1 MVVGEP
7 MIFLNPTLTLNPKLA
22 ARSHDGVGLFVQSCA
37 RNKSHIAMRQDAGT
51 SLGLRD
57 YIP

>member
-22 ARSHDGVGLFVQSCA
+22 AFCGERSHDGVGLFVKSCA
-37 RNKSHIAMRQDAGT
+37 RNKSHIAMRQDAGN
-51 SLGLRD
+51 LRV
-57 YIP
+57 